1 MLELGRNAHEL
12 LFFKT
17 VAKVNISLR
26 GEALDFGIIFANS
39 SALSKALLFT
49 KFESLIKAR
58 KMRRLITTL
67 AVAFFGFTAMAQEKA
82 ENPNAP
88 TIDFEKEVVD
98 YGTIEK
104 GADGKREFIFTNNG
118 KEPLII
124 TNARGSCGCTV
135 PSWPREPIAPG
146 ESGVIKVKYDTQ
158 RVGPINKSV
167 TVNTNAS
174 TPVKVL
180 RIKGKVVKPEQVKTT
195 PEKERTSLMAK

>member
-1 MLELGRNAHEL
+1 
-12 LFFKT
+12 
-17 VAKVNISLR
+17 
-26 GEALDFGIIFANS
+26 
-39 SALSKALLFT
+39 
-49 KFESLIKAR
+49 
-58 KMRRLITTL
+58 
-67 AVAFFGFTAMAQEKA
+67 MAQEKA

-88 TIDFEKEVVD
+88 TIDFETKVID

-104 GADGKREFIFTNNG
+104 GANGQREFLFTNNG

-167 TVNTNAS
+167 TVNTNSS
-174 TPVKVL
+174 TPVTTL
-180 RIKGKVVKPEQVKTT
+180 RIKGKVMAKKQVKTS
-195 PEKERTSLMAK
+195 PEKETTSMIAR

>member
-1 MLELGRNAHEL
+1 
-12 LFFKT
+12 
-17 VAKVNISLR
+17 
-26 GEALDFGIIFANS
+26 
-39 SALSKALLFT
+39 
-49 KFESLIKAR
+49 
-58 KMRRLITTL
+58 MRRLITTL

-82 ENPNAP
+82 ENPYAP
-88 TIDFEKEVVD
+88 TIDFETKVID

-104 GADGKREFIFTNNG
+104 GADGQREFHFTNNG

-167 TVNTNAS
+167 TVNTNSS
-174 TPVKVL
+174 TPVTTL
-180 RIKGKVVKPEQVKTT
+180 RIKGKVLAKKQVKTS
-195 PEKERTSLMAK
+195 PEKEETSMMAR

>member
-1 MLELGRNAHEL
+1 
-12 LFFKT
+12 
-17 VAKVNISLR
+17 
-26 GEALDFGIIFANS
+26 
-39 SALSKALLFT
+39 
-49 KFESLIKAR
+49 
-58 KMRRLITTL
+58 MRRLITTL

-88 TIDFEKEVVD
+88 TIDFETKVID

-104 GADGKREFIFTNNG
+104 GANGQREFLFTNNG

-167 TVNTNAS
+167 TVNTNSS
-174 TPVKVL
+174 TPVTTL
-180 RIKGKVVKPEQVKTT
+180 RIKGKVMAKKQVKTS
-195 PEKERTSLMAK
+195 PEKETTSMIAR

>member
-1 MLELGRNAHEL
+1 MKR
-12 LFFKT
+12 
-17 VAKVNISLR
+17 
-26 GEALDFGIIFANS
+26 
-39 SALSKALLFT
+39 
-49 KFESLIKAR
+49 
-58 KMRRLITTL
+58 MITTL
-67 AVAFFGFTAMAQEKA
+67 AVAFFGFTAMAQEQQA
-82 ENPNAP
+82 EKNPNAP
-88 TIDFEKEVVD
+88 TIDFETEVVD

-104 GADGKREFIFTNNG
+104 GADGQREFQFTNNG

-167 TVNTNAS
+167 TVNTNSS

-180 RIKGKVVKPEQVKTT
+180 RIKGKVNKPAQVKTT
-195 PEKERTSLMAK
+195 PEKEKNSMMAKIGRAHV

>member
-1 MLELGRNAHEL
+1 
-12 LFFKT
+12 
-17 VAKVNISLR
+17 
-26 GEALDFGIIFANS
+26 
-39 SALSKALLFT
+39 
-49 KFESLIKAR
+49 
-58 KMRRLITTL
+58 MRRLITTL
-67 AVAFFGFTAMAQEKA
+67 AVAFFGFTAMAQQKA
-82 ENPNAP
+82 DNPNAP
-88 TIDFEKEVVD
+88 TIDFETEVVD
-98 YGTIEK
+98 YGTVEK
-104 GADGKREFIFTNNG
+104 GADGTREFRFTNNG

-124 TNARGSCGCTV
+124 TNAKGSCGCTV

-158 RVGPINKSV
+158 RVGNINKSV